1 MRIARELVSAVAY
14 VHAVGWVHKTVRS
27 SNIILARHESDP
39 KNGLGHVNLIGFSYA
54 RRKDKKST
62 GLGVYDWK
70 TEIYLHPERQ
80 RQAEPSDSDSET
92 ATLTEETMTEHLVA
106 SAQDHRKGQ
115 GSDEEYEYYRE
126 KHDVYS
132 VGVVLLELGLWKDL
146 VEFETELHRAG
157 PKQRREALTDISA
170 RELPRL
176 VGERYEHL
184 VSRCLGVDI
193 AGISAQEV
201 LQELEELRF

>member
-1 MRIARELVSAVAY
+1 MPGPGGGNIA
-14 VHAVGWVHKTVRS
+14 GG
-27 SNIILARHESDP
+27 
-39 KNGLGHVNLIGFSYA
+39 GLEK
-54 RRKDKKST
+54 RWT
-62 GLGVYDWK
+62 G
-70 TEIYLHPERQ
+70 
-80 RQAEPSDSDSET
+80 
-92 ATLTEETMTEHLVA
+92 
-106 SAQDHRKGQ
+106 
-115 GSDEEYEYYRE
+115 E

-146 VEFETELHRAG
+146 VEFETELHHAG